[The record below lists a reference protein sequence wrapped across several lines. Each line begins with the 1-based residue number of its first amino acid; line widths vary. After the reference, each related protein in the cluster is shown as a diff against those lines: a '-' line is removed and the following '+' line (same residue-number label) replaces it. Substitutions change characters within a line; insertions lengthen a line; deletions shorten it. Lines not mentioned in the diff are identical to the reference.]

1 MGLSKIAHYTEH
13 LSPAG
18 LAGKKLWPW
27 YGSEYTNSATPLI
40 DLGAKWD
47 LVGDIA
53 AGGGNSFMYVKC
65 ASGVSLSAGQLVSFA
80 TPTAG
85 TIANGTTKKV
95 ITWNSAAFTAGA
107 EVGNYVYVANS
118 TASGGGFTL
127 RKILANT
134 TTTLTVSVTDPNV
147 ASKPDDQ
154 NAFEEIPTTG
164 DVAVVIRPYQVI
176 VNTATTV
183 PVGVALGTVTAGYY
197 TIVQTKGLALVLGV
211 GSGTALEVNDPA
223 VPTAGGAVI
232 GSNGTLTAYAGPNII
247 SQVAYSGASSLQPML
262 LNLDGMI

>member
-27 YGSEYTNSATPLI
+27 YGSEYINSSTPLV
-40 DLGAKWD
+40 DLGAEWD

-53 AGGGNSFMYVKC
+53 AGGGNSFMYVK
-65 ASGVSLSAGQLVSFA
+65 AAAGLSQGQLVTTA

-85 TIANGTTKKV
+85 QVAAGTTKKA

-107 EVGNYVYVANS
+107 EVGNLVYVANS
-118 TASGGGFTL
+118 TGSGGGFTV

-134 TTTLTVSVTDPNV
+134 TTVLTVSLTDPNV

-154 NAFEEIPTTG
+154 NAFEEIPTTT
-164 DVAVVIRPYQVI
+164 DIAVVIRPNRVI
-176 VNTATTV
+176 VCTANLV
-183 PVGVALGTVTAGYY
+183 PIGVALGTVTSGNY
-197 TIVQTKGLALVLGV
+197 TIIQTKGYAQILGV
-211 GSGTALEVNDPA
+211 GSGTALAVNVPA
-223 VPTAGGAVI
+223 IPSAAGVAI
-232 GSNGTLTAYAGPNII
+232 GSGGTASMYTGPVMLP
-247 SQVAYSGASSLQPML
+247 QAAYSGASSLQPFL
-262 LNLDGMI
+262 VNFKGQF